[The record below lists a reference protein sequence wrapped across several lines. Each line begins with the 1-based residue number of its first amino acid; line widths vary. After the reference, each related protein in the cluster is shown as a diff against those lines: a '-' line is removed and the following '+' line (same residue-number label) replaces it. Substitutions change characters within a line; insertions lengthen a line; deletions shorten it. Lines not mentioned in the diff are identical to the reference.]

1 MVDQP
6 LIVGLTVVIIV
17 GLVMSTLHPDTDG
30 FAWWQRLF
38 SRIRVDIRPH
48 SEVSPPDDEGQS

>member
-6 LIVGLTVVIIV
+6 LIVGLTVVIVV

-30 FAWWQRLF
+30 FGWWLRLL
-38 SRIRVDIRPH
+38 SRVRVDIRPK
-48 SEVSPPDDEGQS
+48 SEALPPDDGQA